1 MTEMVQPLTDTP
13 ASSVAAPAGSVAD
26 AVFAGLARAGVRTVV
41 GFPGETSL
49 PLYLAGQRQD
59 AVRHVLARCPRCAAY
74 MAEAYARVS
83 GEVGVCD
90 APGGIGSPFT
100 TPALLEA
107 YNSSTPLVFVAS
119 GVARA
124 KRGRWTTGEC
134 AQQELF
140 GAVSKRTVRL
150 EVPGDA
156 AARVVSA
163 VHDAA
168 SPRSGP
174 VFVEVPSDVLTM
186 PADLGPEVATPVRP
200 RGRLRSAPTAEAVAE
215 VARLLRGARQAT
227 LVAGGGVHI
236 GDAVDALRELVRR
249 TGLPVATTLNG
260 KAAVDERLP
269 NALGVTGSKGSF
281 ASNAYIHDSDL
292 VVAIGTKLGDK
303 STNKYRWPHPSQVLV
318 HVDSDPGELDRF
330 GHPSIP
336 VLADA
341 GEFCR
346 ALAAELADF
355 RYQGPDFHPRDPFWD
370 SGLTDHLCRRLTD
383 RLGDDDVVVAD
394 ASVSSGWAGAV
405 IRMRGARQ
413 RLLTPRGSGS
423 ISYALP
429 AALGAK
435 LARPRARVFAIGGDG
450 GFSIAMHEMETA
462 VRNDLPI
469 TYFLLNNE
477 RLGLIDRHAV
487 DVLGGRPVSAAFT
500 SIDWQAIAPAFGWR
514 ATRVRDSTELDEV
527 WDEVCDGSRPTLVE
541 CVVPADES
549 APDLVL
555 TLRGDKDA

>member
-1 MTEMVQPLTDTP
+1 MKNLLEPGPAPAEDVRTP
-13 ASSVAAPAGSVAD
+13 ATVAD
-26 AVFAGLARAGVRTVV
+26 AILTGLAQAGVRTVI

-49 PLYLAGQRQD
+49 PLYVAAQRQD
-59 AVRHVLARCPRCAAY
+59 AVRHVMARCPRCAGY

-107 YNSSTPLVFVAS
+107 YNSSTPLVFIAS
-119 GVARA
+119 GVSRE

-140 GAVSKRTVRL
+140 GAVTKSAVRL
-150 EVPGDA
+150 EVPDGA
-156 AARVVSA
+156 AARVASA
-163 VHDAA
+163 VHAAA

-174 VFVEVPSDVLTM
+174 VFVEVPSDVLTL
-186 PADLGPEVATPVRP
+186 PAGGGPCGGSAPA
-200 RGRLRSAPTAEAVAE
+200 RGRLRAAPAADVVAE
-215 VARLLRGARQAT
+215 VAKLLRDAGRAVV
-227 LVAGGGVHI
+227 VAGGGVHI
-236 GDAVDALRELVRR
+236 GDAPRAQRAGVARPRR
-249 TGLPVATTLNG
+249 PVATTLNG

-269 NALGVTGSKGSF
+269 NALGVTGSKGGL
-281 ASNAYIHDSDL
+281 AANRYIHDAD
-292 VVAIGTKLGDK
+292 VIVAIGTKLGDK
-303 STNKYRWPHPSQVLV
+303 STDKYRWPRAGQVLV
-318 HVDSDPGELDRF
+318 HVDSDAGELDRF
-330 GHPSIP
+330 GHPSVP
-336 VLADA
+336 VFADA

-346 ALAAELADF
+346 ALTVELSGF
-355 RYQGPDFHPRDPFWD
+355 RYLGPAFRPEPPFWS
-370 SGLTDHLCRRLTD
+370 SGLTDHLCRRLTAE
-383 RLGDDDVVVAD
+383 LGDADVVVAD
-394 ASVSSGWAGAV
+394 ASVSSGWAGAAV
-405 IRMRGARQ
+405 RMRGARQ

-435 LARPRARVFAIGGDG
+435 LARPDARVFGIGGDG
-450 GFSIAMHEMETA
+450 GLSIAMHEMETA
-462 VRNDLPI
+462 VRHDLPV

-487 DVLGGRPVSAAFT
+487 DLLGGRPVSSDFT
-500 SIDWQAIAPAFGWR
+500 SIDWQAIASAFGWR
-514 ATRVRDSTELDEV
+514 SVRVRDTSELDAV
-527 WDEVCDGSRPTLVE
+527 WDTVCDGARPTLVE

-555 TLRGDKDA
+555 TLRGDEDA